1 MLFSFFRYFTITSID
16 AGRLRVMPSGPT
28 AVTRLI

>member
-1 MLFSFFRYFTITSID
+1 MYMFCYFTITSIE
-16 AGRLRVMPSGPT
+16 AGKVRLIPSGPT